1 MFKGFTLKDW
11 VIGYFTLGI
20 WILYKMHKNGVPIV
34 KVLGGYV
41 GVIVLI
47 GVLGGI
53 FGDKDKN
60 KSSNTETETVVA
72 EKKVDNAEKER
83 LAKEKAEADRIAK
96 EEEAK
101 KKAESERL
109 AKETAGAEAQRNQP
123 LQMKI
128 TTKSMSIL
136 HMTIDSTDSD
146 IVKKIKEKTNND
158 AVPLEYYDDYFIDY
172 KNGNLYVS
180 VKTYTEN
187 KVLGNYDY
195 EIDVNKILHMVIS
208 TGNIKG
214 EIRSGIKYLNNTYD
228 LSIYGAHY
236 AYYDNDFAFSDNR
249 IIHTI
254 SFEDMN
260 ELNKIKDKLIS
271 INNSI
276 EIYNE
281 NDFTEKVFVKNNM
294 PLCESYGA
302 ILLLPI
308 SDNER
313 FDRLIEEGRCISSNN
328 IKNNEAFVFVNS
340 KDNKN
345 TMVKVYNDDFK
356 KFLWIAKS
364 DYR

>member
-34 KVLGGYV
+34 KVLGGFV
-41 GVIVLI
+41 GVYVLI

-60 KSSNTETETVVA
+60 KSSNTETETVVV
-72 EKKVDNAEKER
+72 EKKVDNAEAER
-83 LAKEKAEADRIAK
+83 IEKEKAEAERLAK

-101 KKAESERL
+101 KKAEAERL

-128 TTKSMSIL
+128 TTKSMFIS

-146 IVKKIKEKTNND
+146 VEKKIKEKSNND
-158 AVPLEYYDDYFIDY
+158 AVPIEYYKDYFIDY
-172 KNGNLYVS
+172 KNGNLYIS
-180 VKTYTEN
+180 GKGYTKN
-187 KVLGNYDY
+187 KVLDNHDY

-214 EIRSGIKYLNNTYD
+214 ENRGTIKYLNNTYN
-228 LSIYGAHY
+228 LTIYGAHN
-236 AYYDNDFAFSDNR
+236 AYDNDFAFGDNR
-249 IIHTI
+249 IILMI

-294 PLCESYGA
+294 PLCESYAA

-313 FDRLIEEGRCISSNN
+313 FDRLIEKGRCISSNN

-345 TMVKVYNDDFK
+345 TMVKVYIDGVK

>member
-34 KVLGGYV
+34 KVLGGFV

-53 FGDKDKN
+53 FGDKNKN
-60 KSSNTETETVVA
+60 KSSNTETETVVV
-72 EKKVDNAEKER
+72 EKKVDNAEAER
-83 LAKEKAEADRIAK
+83 IEKEKAEAERLAK

-101 KKAESERL
+101 KKAEAERL

-123 LQMKI
+123 FQMKI
-128 TTKSMSIL
+128 TTKSMFIS

-146 IVKKIKEKTNND
+146 VLKKTKEKINND
-158 AVPLEYYDDYFIDY
+158 AVPLEYYNDYFIDY

-180 VKTYTEN
+180 VKLYPEN
-187 KVLGNYDY
+187 KVFDY
-195 EIDVNKILHMVIS
+195 EIDVNNILHMVIS
-208 TGNIKG
+208 TNNIKG
-214 EIRSGIKYLNNTYD
+214 EIRSGIKYLNNTYN
-228 LSIYGAHY
+228 LLIYGAHY
-236 AYYDNDFAFSDNR
+236 AYDNDFAFSNNR
-249 IIHTI
+249 IINMI

-281 NDFTEKVFVKNNM
+281 NDFTEKVFVKNQM
-294 PLCESYGA
+294 PLCESYAA

-313 FDRLIEEGRCISSNN
+313 FDRLIKEGRCISSNN